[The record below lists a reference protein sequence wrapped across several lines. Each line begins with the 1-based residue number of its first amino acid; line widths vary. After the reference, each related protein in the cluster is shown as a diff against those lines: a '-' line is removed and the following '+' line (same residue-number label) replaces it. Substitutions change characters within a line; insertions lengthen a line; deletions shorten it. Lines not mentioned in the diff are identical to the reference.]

1 MKKVLVFLFLFLFP
15 VYVHALS
22 YPDLNSKIIE
32 VYDLTENKVLYE
44 VESKDETAIAS
55 LTKIA
60 TTITAI
66 ESVKDLNEEVTVTN
80 KMLNTVSLEAS
91 KAGLKAGDKLSYL
104 DLLYASMLP
113 SGADATNVIAIASSE
128 SVDNFVKK
136 MNNLAKKLK
145 LKNTHFVNTSGLD
158 IENHYSS
165 ASDVRKLL
173 TYALKNSLFKKI
185 YTTKKYTL
193 SNGLVV
199 KSTLS
204 SRYNTPGYSTDKLL
218 GSKTGYTSNAGYC
231 LSSLSNINGHEFII
245 ITIKAN
251 KIDTKFYNVVDTV
264 KLINFLELN
273 YKDRVLIKEGELLK
287 TIPVNYSKIN
297 KYEVKASK
305 DVTKYLPSDYDKKKF
320 KYEYE
325 GLEKLSFRNKKG
337 SKIGEIK
344 YYYDGEQFYK
354 ENVILNQKLKIS
366 FIKIVGSYWY
376 IIAVALAIILAVY
389 RGRMYKYENSSNN
402 RVS

>member
-113 SGADATNVIAIASSE
+113 SGADATNVIAIASSG

-145 LKNTHFVNTSGLD
+145 LENTHFVNTSGLD
-158 IENHYSS
+158 IEN
-165 ASDVRKLL
+165 L
-173 TYALKNSLFKKI
+173 
-185 YTTKKYTL
+185 
-193 SNGLVV
+193 
-199 KSTLS
+199 
-204 SRYNTPGYSTDKLL
+204 
-218 GSKTGYTSNAGYC
+218 
-231 LSSLSNINGHEFII
+231 
-245 ITIKAN
+245 
-251 KIDTKFYNVVDTV
+251 
-264 KLINFLELN
+264 
-273 YKDRVLIKEGELLK
+273 
-287 TIPVNYSKIN
+287 TIPFS
-297 KYEVKASK
+297 VK
-305 DVTKYLPSDYDKKKF
+305 
-320 KYEYE
+320 
-325 GLEKLSFRNKKG
+325 R
-337 SKIGEIK
+337 
-344 YYYDGEQFYK
+344 
-354 ENVILNQKLKIS
+354 
-366 FIKIVGSYWY
+366 
-376 IIAVALAIILAVY
+376 
-389 RGRMYKYENSSNN
+389 
-402 RVS
+402 